1 MTGKSVFAAAFL
13 VLASTPVAATEDED
27 VYDLVRPSMVQLVG
41 IGTDGRY
48 SLGSGVAL
56 PNGSVVTSCHVTLRA
71 KRVEPFRGDSSF
83 KAQSQR
89 ADVQHDLCTLRFP
102 GLNLHPAVIGESRN
116 LRLGDK
122 VYSVGF
128 NRGRNLTYESGEVA
142 ELFEFDGG
150 MVIRTTAAFNQGA
163 SGGGLFDSR
172 GRLVG
177 ILTFLRVA
185 GGETTYFAVPA
196 EWLEAVARQ
205 PSAEVQPLDGVPFWA
220 DTLERQPAFL
230 QAGALE
236 AAGLWEELLALARS
250 WTDERPQDG
259 QAWLMLGKA
268 ALNTGDRAVAEA
280 ALQHAA
286 QFGVTSPT
294 ELLVQSQRSTVP

>member
-1 MTGKSVFAAAFL
+1 MTGKSVFAAALL
-13 VLASTPVAATEDED
+13 VLASMPVAAMEDQD
-27 VYDLVRPSMVQLVG
+27 VYHLVRPSLVQLVG
-41 IGTDGRY
+41 IGVDGRY

-56 PNGSVVTSCHVTLRA
+56 PNGSVVTSCHLTLRA

-89 ADVQHDLCTLRFP
+89 ADVLHDLCTLQLP
-102 GLNLHPAVIGESRN
+102 GLNLRPAAIGESRN

-122 VYSVGF
+122 VYAVGF
-128 NRGRNLTYESGEVA
+128 NGGRSLTYESGEVA

-163 SGGGLFDSR
+163 SGGGLFDDQ

-185 GGETTYFAVPA
+185 GETTYFAVPA
-196 EWLEAVARQ
+196 EWLESVARQ
-205 PSAEVQPLDGVPFWA
+205 PSADVQPLNGVPFWA

-236 AAGLWEELLALARS
+236 AAGQWEELLALARS
-250 WTDERPQDG
+250 WTQERPQDG

-268 ALNTGDRAVAEA
+268 ALNSGDRAGAEA
-280 ALQHAA
+280 AFQHAA
-286 QFGVTSPT
+286 QIGVTYPT
-294 ELLVQSQRSTVP
+294 ELLPSQDSSLP

>member
-1 MTGKSVFAAAFL
+1 MTGKFVFAAAAFL
-13 VLASTPVAATEDED
+13 VVASMPAAAMEDED
-27 VYDLVRPSMVQLVG
+27 VYHLVRSSLVQLVG
-41 IGTDGRY
+41 IGADGRY

-56 PNGSVVTSCHVTLRA
+56 PNGSVVTSCHVTLGA

-89 ADVQHDLCTLRFP
+89 ADVLHDLCILQLP
-102 GLNLHPAVIGESRN
+102 GLNLRPAAIGASRN

-122 VYSVGF
+122 VYAVGF

-163 SGGGLFDSR
+163 SGGGLFDDQ

-185 GGETTYFAVPA
+185 GETTYFAVPT
-196 EWLEAVARQ
+196 EWLESVARQ
-205 PSAEVQPLDGVPFWA
+205 PSADIQPLNGIPFWA

-236 AAGLWEELLALARS
+236 AAGQWEELLALARS
-250 WTDERPQDG
+250 WTEERPQDG

-268 ALNTGDRAVAEA
+268 ALNSGDRAGAEA
-280 ALQHAA
+280 ACQHAA
-286 QFGVTSPT
+286 QFGITCPT
-294 ELLVQSQRSTVP
+294 ELLPSQDSSLH